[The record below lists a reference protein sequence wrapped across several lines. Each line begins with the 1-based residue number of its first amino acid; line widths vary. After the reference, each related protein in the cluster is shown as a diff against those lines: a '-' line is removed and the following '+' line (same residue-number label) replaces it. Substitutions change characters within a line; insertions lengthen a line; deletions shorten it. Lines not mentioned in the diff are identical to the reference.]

1 MCRVSMVAKELP
13 NKRVLLQAR
22 VTSMLTRP
30 ASITR
35 AATSAP
41 AGYQL
46 QELPQELQS
55 LFPLQVSSLPLQPH
69 RHQPNDNAAF

>member
-1 MCRVSMVAKELP
+1 MVAKELP
-13 NKRVLLQAR
+13 DKRVLLQAR

-41 AGYQL
+41 AGYQV

-55 LFPLQVSSLPLQPH
+55 LYPLQVSGLFLQLH
-69 RHQPNDNAAF
+69 RHLTCGSAAPA